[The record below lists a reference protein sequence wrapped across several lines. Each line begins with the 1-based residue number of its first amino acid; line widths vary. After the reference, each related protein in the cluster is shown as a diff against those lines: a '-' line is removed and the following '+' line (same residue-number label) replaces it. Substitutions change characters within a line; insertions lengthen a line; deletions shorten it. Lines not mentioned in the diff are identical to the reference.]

1 MKGVLVNKCVETS
14 YILKYP
20 HPDNADQTMQV
31 AVYFRDGIFQ
41 RCVFPYAGHYTYNMW
56 KLLGSLS
63 QHIQELQAQEA
74 Q

>member
-1 MKGVLVNKCVETS
+1 MKDVLISKRIETT

-20 HPDNADQTMQV
+20 HPDIADQTIQV
-31 AVYFRDGIFQ
+31 TVYFRDGVFQ
-41 RCVFPYAGHYTYNMW
+41 RCTFPYGGFYTYNMW
-56 KLLGSLS
+56 KLLSSFG